1 MNADSVTLQPSFNTT
16 ESNMKKI
23 LIAGTLAALT
33 AGAALANEP
42 TSATSMDPAATFKSL
57 DTDGNGRISE
67 SEARANPELAAG
79 YRNAV
84 SDASGGMT
92 AEEFARWHSSRTPS
106 QTPPSN

>member
-1 MNADSVTLQPSFNTT
+1 
-16 ESNMKKI
+16 MKQF
-23 LIAGTLAALT
+23 LLAGALAALA

-42 TSATSMDPAATFKSL
+42 ATTSSADPAAAFKSL
-57 DTDGNGRISE
+57 DADGNGRISE

-92 AEEFARWHSSRTPS
+92 AEEFKRWHSSRTPG
-106 QTPPSN
+106 QTTPPGN

>member
-1 MNADSVTLQPSFNTT
+1 
-16 ESNMKKI
+16 MKQV
-23 LIAGTLAALT
+23 LIAGALAALV
-33 AGAALANEP
+33 AGAAFANEP
-42 TSATSMDPAATFKSL
+42 ATATSMDPAAAFKSL

-84 SDASGGMT
+84 SDATGGMT
-92 AEEFARWHSSRTPS
+92 VEEFNRWHSSRTPG